1 MRINQVTS
9 ALLFTWKSKQKAPII
24 SLINNKRMH
33 HLVIIELRV
42 LNAIK
47 LIISRQSLCQ
57 TRAQKMP
64 SKRMKYSAKFKLQV
78 VKFAEDSNNCAASR
92 EFCVNE
98 KLVQDWRRQVEKLK
112 CMPKSKCANRG
123 KKCQWPEL
131 EDSIR
136 KWIEQQR
143 QSGYIVTRNLIR
155 IKAKAMASDR
165 RITDFQ
171 VTNS

>member
-1 MRINQVTS
+1 
-9 ALLFTWKSKQKAPII
+9 
-24 SLINNKRMH
+24 
-33 HLVIIELRV
+33 
-42 LNAIK
+42 
-47 LIISRQSLCQ
+47 
-57 TRAQKMP
+57 MP
-64 SKRMKYSAKFKLQV
+64 SRRMKYSAKFKLQV

-98 KLVQDWRRQVEKLK
+98 KLVRDWRRQVEKLK

-131 EDSIR
+131 EDSIG

-155 IKAKAMASDR
+155 IKAKAMASERTFKLQTAGAQDSSEERTLCCGRKPRSHRNSR
-165 RITDFQ
+165 RIWKRR
-171 VTNS
+171 